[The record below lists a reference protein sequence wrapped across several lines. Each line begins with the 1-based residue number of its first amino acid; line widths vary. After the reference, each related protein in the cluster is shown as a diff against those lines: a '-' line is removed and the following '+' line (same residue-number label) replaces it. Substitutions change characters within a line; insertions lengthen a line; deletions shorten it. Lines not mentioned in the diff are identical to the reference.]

1 MNAIVPIHCSVVS
14 LFEKE
19 SQRALVETG
28 IGRWALGTRIQV
40 KIVFRAEKRTG
51 QRFLLVV
58 VVARFGEAFFFNK
71 LEAVPQMTRIPFPS
85 FFWDLEKEQHCRKA
99 NVDRYTD
106 SWTWKR
112 RKQQQPEKQQQQQNC
127 RKADVRTASSK

>member
-58 VVARFGEAFFFNK
+58 VARFWEAFFFNK
-71 LEAVPQMTRIPFPS
+71 LEAVPQMTRIPFPY
-85 FFWDLEKEQHCRKA
+85 FFLGLGKGTTLQKGR
-99 NVDRYTD
+99 RRD
-106 SWTWKR
+106 S
-112 RKQQQPEKQQQQQNC
+112 Q
-127 RKADVRTASSK
+127 